1 MTTRETEE
9 EGEAPAMA
17 SNTQDQWAQWLLHRR
32 FGGDLQHGQAMLKE
46 LTVWRDRILEHAT
59 VAEGETVLDVGCGDG
74 LIAFGA
80 LDRVGEEGLVIFSDI
95 SQDLLDHCRSLAQQM
110 QALDHCRFVRA
121 PADDLIALAPG
132 SVDVVTTRSVL
143 IYVQAKQQALHE
155 FFRVLRPGGRLSL
168 FEPINRFCYPEPARM
183 FLGYDVTPIEE
194 IAGKVRAVFERI
206 HEPAS
211 SPLLNFDERDL
222 LSSAERAGFAEI
234 HLELQATIKQPKP
247 LDSDNETSRP
257 TWETLLKS
265 SGNPLDPTLEEAIT
279 QALSPHEAERFTA
292 YLRPLIQ
299 TVQGYERQV
308 VAYLWAV
315 KR

>member
-1 MTTRETEE
+1 MTGT
-9 EGEAPAMA
+9 
-17 SNTQDQWAQWLLHRR
+17 TQDQWAQWLLHRR
-32 FGGDLQHGQAMLKE
+32 FGGDLQHGQAMLQ
-46 LTVWRDRILEHAT
+46 
-59 VAEGETVLDVGCGDG
+59 
-74 LIAFGA
+74 A
-80 LDRVGEEGLVIFSDI
+80 LDR
-95 SQDLLDHCRSLAQQM
+95 
-110 QALDHCRFVRA
+110 CRFVRA
-121 PADDLIALAPG
+121 PADDLAALAPG

-168 FEPINRFCYPEPARM
+168 FEPINRLCYPEPPHQ

-222 LSSAERAGFAEI
+222 LAFAERAGFAEI

-257 TWETLLKS
+257 SWETLLKS
-265 SGNPLDPTLEEAIT
+265 SGNPPSSHAGRGHGAGALPSRSRTLHRVSAPPGRDG
-279 QALSPHEAERFTA
+279 AG
-292 YLRPLIQ
+292 
-299 TVQGYERQV
+299 V
-308 VAYLWAV
+308 
-315 KR
+315 

>member
-1 MTTRETEE
+1 M
-9 EGEAPAMA
+9 
-17 SNTQDQWAQWLLHRR
+17 
-32 FGGDLQHGQAMLKE
+32 
-46 LTVWRDRILEHAT
+46 
-59 VAEGETVLDVGCGDG
+59 LDVGCGDG

-95 SQDLLDHCRSLAQQM
+95 SQDLLDHCRSLAEQM
-110 QALDHCRFVRA
+110 QALGRCRFVRA
-121 PADDLIALAPG
+121 PADDLAALAPG

-155 FFRVLRPGGRLSL
+155 FFRVLKPGGRLSI
-168 FEPINRFCYPEPARM
+168 FEPINRFCYPEPAHQ

-222 LSSAERAGFAEI
+222 LTFAERAGFAEN

-247 LDSDNETSRP
+247 LDSDAETSRP
-257 TWETLLKS
+257 TWGTLLKS
-265 SGNPLDPTLEEAIT
+265 SGNPLNPTLEEAMA

-292 YLRPLIQ
+292 YLRPLVE
-299 TVQGYERQV
+299 TVQGYERQA

>member
-1 MTTRETEE
+1 MT
-9 EGEAPAMA
+9 

-32 FGGDLQHGQAMLKE
+32 FGGDLRHGQALLKE
-46 LTVWRDRILEHAT
+46 LAVWRDRILERAT
-59 VAEGETVLDVGCGDG
+59 IAEGETVLDMGCGDG

-95 SQDLLDHCRSLAQQM
+95 SQDLLDHCRSLAETLQV
-110 QALDHCRFVRA
+110 LDRCRFVRA
-121 PADDLIALAPG
+121 SADDLAALAPG

-155 FFRVLRPGGRLSL
+155 FFRVLKPGGRLSI
-168 FEPINRFCYPEPARM
+168 FEPINRFCYPEPPHR

-194 IAGKVRAVFERI
+194 IAGKVRVVFERI

-222 LSSAERAGFAEI
+222 LTYAERAGFAEI
-234 HLELQATIKQPKP
+234 HLELQATIKQPQP
-247 LDSDNETSRP
+247 LVSNSEASRP
-257 TWETLLKS
+257 KWETLLKS
-265 SGNPLDPTLEEAIT
+265 SGNPLDPTLEEAMA
-279 QALSPHEAERFTA
+279 QVLSPHEAEQFTT
-292 YLRPLIQ
+292 YLRPL
-299 TVQGYERQV
+299 VERVHGYERLAV
-308 VAYLWAV
+308 VYLWAV

>member
-1 MTTRETEE
+1 MT
-9 EGEAPAMA
+9 
-17 SNTQDQWAQWLLHRR
+17 SKTQDQWAQWLLHRR

-46 LTVWRDRILEHAT
+46 LAVWRDRILEHAT
-59 VAEGETVLDVGCGDG
+59 ITEGETVLDVGCGDG

-95 SQDLLDHCRSLAQQM
+95 SQDLLDHCRSLAEQM
-110 QALDHCRFVRA
+110 QALGRCRFVRA
-121 PADDLIALAPG
+121 PAEDLAPIVPG

-143 IYVQAKQQALHE
+143 IYVQAKQQAFHE
-155 FFRVLRPGGRLSL
+155 FFRVLRPGGRLSI
-168 FEPINRFCYPEPARM
+168 FEPINRFCYPEPPRM

-222 LSSAERAGFAEI
+222 LTFAERARFAEI
-234 HLELQATIKQPKP
+234 HLELQATIKHPKP
-247 LDSDNETSRP
+247 LDSHDGTARP
-257 TWETLLKS
+257 KWETLLKS
-265 SGNPLDPTLEEAIT
+265 SGNPLDPTLEEAMAH
-279 QALSPHEAERFTA
+279 ALSPHEAEQFTA
-292 YLRPLIQ
+292 YLRPLVE
-299 TVQGYERQV
+299 TMQGYERQA

>member
-1 MTTRETEE
+1 MT
-9 EGEAPAMA
+9 

-32 FGGDLQHGQAMLKE
+32 FGGDLQRGQAMLKE
-46 LTVWRDRILEHAT
+46 LSVWRDRIFGHAT
-59 VAEGETVLDVGCGDG
+59 IAEGETVLDVGCGDG

-95 SQDLLDHCRSLAQQM
+95 SQDLLDHCRSLAEQM
-110 QALDHCRFVRA
+110 QALGRCRFVRA
-121 PADDLIALAPG
+121 PADDLAALAPG

-155 FFRVLRPGGRLSL
+155 FFRVLKPGGRLSI
-168 FEPINRFCYPEPARM
+168 FEPINRFCYPEPAHQ

-222 LSSAERAGFAEI
+222 LTYAERAGFAEI
-234 HLELQATIKQPKP
+234 RLELQATIKQPKP
-247 LDSDNETSRP
+247 LDSHDGTARP

-265 SGNPLDPTLEEAIT
+265 SGNPLDPTLEEAMA
-279 QALSPHEAERFTA
+279 QALSPHEVEQFTA
-292 YLRPLIQ
+292 YLRPLVE
-299 TVQGYERQV
+299 TTQGNERQA